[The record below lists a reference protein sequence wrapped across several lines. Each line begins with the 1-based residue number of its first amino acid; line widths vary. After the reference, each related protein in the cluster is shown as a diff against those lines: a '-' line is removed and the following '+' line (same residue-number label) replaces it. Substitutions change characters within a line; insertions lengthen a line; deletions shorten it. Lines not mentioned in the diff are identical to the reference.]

1 MLNLNPWCTVT
12 AGVDDFK
19 DPWSYNQRCLYA
31 CRHIARSL
39 NTESDRQA
47 ECGAYATGYAN
58 QSQSSDDY
66 DSSVVE
72 DRR

>member
-1 MLNLNPWCTVT
+1 MNITSEASVT
-12 AGVDDFK
+12 AGIGDFE
-19 DPWSYNQRCLYA
+19 DTWSYYQRRLYA
-31 CRHIARSL
+31 RRHIARSL

-47 ECGAYATGYAN
+47 ECSTFATGYAN
-58 QSQSSDDY
+58 KGQPGDDY